1 MNLSDSFFLYLM
13 IILLF
18 IYSLTK
24 LSRISGYS
32 FISLNITRI
41 QLYQRLGLNI
51 TRIQLYQLKYNKDTA
66 LSTPRLRYN
75 KESSGKR
82 SYTDHGLG
90 STETVLSL
98 TYVLTI

>member
-18 IYSLTK
+18 IYGLTK

-32 FISLNITRI
+32 FIS
-41 QLYQRLGLNI
+41 LNI